1 MSTITATS
9 LSDDELGRELAYAS
23 AAASAARDWLH
34 KAAEEFRR
42 LDLASHAAGETIDGH
57 ETDSAEQATA
67 AVGAAEASAAFHAA
81 TLVYDEARQLSSEW
95 GKREEAL
102 SMELARRRGDVY

>member
-9 LSDDELGRELAYAS
+9 LSDDELGRELAHAS

-34 KAAEEFRR
+34 RAAEEFRR
-42 LDLASHAAGETIDGH
+42 LDLASHAAGDTVDGH
-57 ETDSAEQATA
+57 EAGSAEQAIA
-67 AVGAAEASAAFHAA
+67 VVGAAEAGAVFHAA
-81 TLVYDEARQLSSEW
+81 TLIYDEARELSSEW

-102 SMELARRRGDVY
+102 GMELARRRGSVY